1 MDVWLLFS
9 TFIAYPL
16 EVTELERYIVHIEYD
31 PFDSMILVVSLQLIK
46 IIAILIFIAFGE
58 FLDLELERLAELEFQ
73 LAVRRYYLDLR
84 RLG

>member
-1 MDVWLLFS
+1 MDVWILFS
-9 TFIAYPL
+9 SIIAYPL
-16 EVTELERYIVHIEYD
+16 EITELERYLAYIEYD

-58 FLDLELERLAELEFQ
+58 FFDLELERLAELEFQ
-73 LAVRRYYLDLR
+73 LAVRRHYLDLR

>member
-1 MDVWLLFS
+1 MDVWILFAS
-9 TFIAYPL
+9 IIAYPL
-16 EVTELERYIVHIEYD
+16 EITELERYIAYIEYE

-58 FLDLELERLAELEFQ
+58 FFDLELERLAELEFQ
-73 LAVRRYYLDLR
+73 LAVRRHYLDLR